1 MTIARGRELL
11 TTNQR
16 QSLMQVPEDEWIMG
30 TYYTF
35 SKLDLEIISKRRR
48 EENRLGFAIQLSI
61 LRYPGWPYTHIKE
74 IPDSVIHYIENKLM
88 LTFLL
93 FGLYPQREN
102 TLRFI

>member
-48 EENRLGFAIQLSI
+48 EENRLGFAIRLSI

>member
-48 EENRLGFAIQLSI
+48 EENRLGFAIRLSI

-74 IPDSVIHYIENKLM
+74 IPDSVIHYIAKQINVDVSSFWSLSPKRKY
-88 LTFLL
+88 T
-93 FGLYPQREN
+93 
-102 TLRFI
+102 